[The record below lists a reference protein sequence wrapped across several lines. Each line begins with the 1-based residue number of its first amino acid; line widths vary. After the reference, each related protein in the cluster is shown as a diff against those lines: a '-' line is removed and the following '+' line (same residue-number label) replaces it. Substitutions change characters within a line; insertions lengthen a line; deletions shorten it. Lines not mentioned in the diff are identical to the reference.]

1 MDEMRKVREGM
12 DVIDLTGDRVGRV
25 RSFKMGDPNAVT
37 TEGQQLETDSTLFTI
52 LRNAFGDSSD
62 VSQQEHERL
71 LRLGYVEVDAS
82 GLFKKDFVVTSNQ
95 VERVDGDTVYVAV
108 TAP

>member
-1 MDEMRKVREGM
+1 MSKVREGM
-12 DVIDLTGDRVGRV
+12 DVVDLNGEKIGEV

-37 TEGQQLETDSTLFTI
+37 TEGQQMETDSTLFTI
-52 LRNAFGDSSD
+52 LRNAFGDASD
-62 VSQQEHERL
+62 VSEQEHERL

-82 GLFKKDFVVTSNQ
+82 GLFKKDFVVAANQ
-95 VERVDGDTVYVAV
+95 VDRVDNDQVYISV